1 MTRRL
6 VLVAGSCGLLALVG
20 VYAATQELT
29 RTEAASMEKK
39 IAAILE
45 RGNRTPA
52 PSAQPLRTPISE
64 REVNA
69 FLRFSPQ
76 AQMPVGL
83 VSPRITISEGGALEG
98 RAFVDLDAIRKSK
111 PRGVLDPLNFMGGSV
126 EAALTG
132 RLFATNGKG
141 VFQFRTATLG
151 GVAIPKS
158 LLQEIV
164 SYYTRTTDHPN
175 GVDLD
180 SPFDLPH
187 HIRQVDVQ
195 RGAATIVQ

>member
-6 VLVAGSCGLLALVG
+6 VLLAGSCGLLALAG
-20 VYAATQELT
+20 LQAAGQELT

-45 RGNRTPA
+45 RGNRSPA
-52 PSAQPLRTPISE
+52 PAVQPLRTPISE

-69 FLRFSPQ
+69 YLQFSPQ

-83 VSPRITISEGGALEG
+83 VRPRITISDGGALEG

-111 PRGVLDPLNFMGGSV
+111 PRGVFDPLNLMGGSV

-132 RLFATNGKG
+132 RLFAANGKG
-141 VFQFRTATLG
+141 VFQLKTATLG

-158 LLQEIV
+158 VLQEIV
-164 SYYTRTTDHPN
+164 QYYTRTVDHPN

-180 SPFDLPH
+180 SPFDLPAR
-187 HIRQVDVQ
+187 IRQVDVQ
-195 RGAATIVQ
+195 RGAATIIQ